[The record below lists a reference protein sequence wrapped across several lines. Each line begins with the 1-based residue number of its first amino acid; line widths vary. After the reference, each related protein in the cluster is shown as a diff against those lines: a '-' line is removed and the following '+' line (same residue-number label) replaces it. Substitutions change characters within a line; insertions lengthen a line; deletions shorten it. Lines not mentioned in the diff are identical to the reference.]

1 MRKILIG
8 IVLFIAVRTVFS
20 ADTLSLVHYPW
31 IKIHYEGD
39 AEIINKTCDRLP
51 QDDPFYRSRGDSA
64 KFIKVMEYVPGNGYG
79 DRYSILFSMGESAD
93 PRYYFY
99 RNNET
104 LEEAFSIHTVD
115 LYLKNGGVIIARGS
129 VNEMFTLSRKFLFKK
144 GKIKEIKQPFYA
156 VDLQSSAT
164 GDFPVYRTKRLRRAV
179 TTVRKGEEISVLL
192 TEFDENYRYYLIRSS
207 TGLCG
212 WIKVEKGV
220 WVNNT
225 PIKDLYYHGD

>member
-1 MRKILIG
+1 MRKTLITA
-8 IVLFIAVRTVFS
+8 VLFIAVNTVFS
-20 ADTLSLVHYPW
+20 ADTISLVHYPW

-39 AEIINKTCDRLP
+39 AEIFNSTCDRLP
-51 QDDPFYRSRGDSA
+51 ADDPFYRSRGDSA
-64 KFIKVMEYVPGNGYG
+64 KFIKIMEYVPGNGCD

-99 RNNET
+99 RNNEVA
-104 LEEAFSIHTVD
+104 EEAFSIHTVD
-115 LYLKNGGVIIARGS
+115 LYLKDGGVIIAQGA
-129 VNEMFTLSRKFLFKK
+129 VNEMFTLSRKFLLKN

-156 VDLQSSAT
+156 VNLQSKAT
-164 GDFPVYRTKRLRRAV
+164 EDFPIYRTKRRRRV
-179 TTVRKGEEISVLL
+179 ITTVRKDEEISVLL
-192 TEFDENYRYYLIRSS
+192 TEFDEDYRYYLIRSFN
-207 TGLCG
+207 GLCG